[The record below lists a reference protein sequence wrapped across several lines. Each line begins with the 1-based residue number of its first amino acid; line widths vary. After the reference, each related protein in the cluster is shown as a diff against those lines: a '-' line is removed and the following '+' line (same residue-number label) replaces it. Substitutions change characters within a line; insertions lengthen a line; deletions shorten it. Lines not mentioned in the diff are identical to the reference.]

1 MADVEIEN
9 FEITDW
15 DIANE
20 FNINRVRRRP
30 TKNQQIYGIW
40 ADSDDEGDARPS
52 FQSSKKH
59 KDFSAP
65 ISFVSGGVRQVGKQE
80 EKKEEGSED
89 ERASSSEEEVKVPA
103 KTKKTGFA
111 GGRGGVAHGLLGAEG
126 GFGNWEKYTKDGLP
140 AG

>member
-1 MADVEIEN
+1 MGDVEIEN

-52 FQSSKKH
+52 FQTSKKH

-80 EKKEEGSED
+80 EKKEEGSE
-89 ERASSSEEEVKVPA
+89 EEHASSSEEEVKVPA
-103 KTKKTGFA
+103 KTKKTGFS

-126 GFGNWEKYTKDGLP
+126 
-140 AG
+140 